1 MGLTISQAK
10 VYLAAIQN
18 GKTKAKEISKVTKIA
33 RPYVYVVVTEL
44 ERLGLI
50 ENTIGKKSEIN
61 AIPLRAGIS
70 FLIQRKKQD
79 TLRITERAQ
88 EMLQYYKNYDNKTTV
103 KDYTSQFI
111 WLCQREPYIRKRREE
126 IDNAQKSIDFVT
138 SWKRLP
144 LTAFIF
150 GENAEKALKRR
161 VEIRVIMERPP
172 EELPLPEVINKFK
185 EYPNYNLRFSPNPPS
200 TVIAI
205 FDKKRIIL
213 DVSSSAGLAECP
225 ALWSNNPSLLALM
238 EDYYENL
245 WITALEE
252 PQCKINTEQSC
263 IYCEQNMRARKMRKK
278 ENLSS

>member
-1 MGLTISQAK
+1 MDIGLTICQAK

-18 GKTKAKEISKVTKIA
+18 GKTKAKEISTVTKIA
-33 RPYVYVVVTEL
+33 RPYVYRVITQL

-50 ENTIGKKSEIN
+50 EKTIGKSSEIN
-61 AIPLRAGIS
+61 PIPLQVGIS
-70 FLIQRKKQD
+70 FLTQRKKQD
-79 TLRITERAQ
+79 TLRITRRAQ
-88 EMLQYYKNYDNKTTV
+88 KMLQHFKKYDAKTTV

-111 WLCQREPYIRKRREE
+111 WLCEKEPYLRKRSQE
-126 IDNAQKSIDFVT
+126 IDNAQKSIDFIT

-144 LTAFIF
+144 LAAFTF
-150 GENAEKALKRR
+150 GKNAEKALRRR
-161 VEIRVIMERPP
+161 VRMRVIMERPSK
-172 EELPLPEVINKFK
+172 ELPLPEVINKLK
-185 EYPNYNLRFSPNPPS
+185 KYPNYTLRYSPNPPS
-200 TVIAI
+200 TLLAI

-252 PQCKINTEQSC
+252 PQFKINTEQSC
-263 IYCEQNMRARKMRKK
+263 IYCEQNMRA
-278 ENLSS
+278 S